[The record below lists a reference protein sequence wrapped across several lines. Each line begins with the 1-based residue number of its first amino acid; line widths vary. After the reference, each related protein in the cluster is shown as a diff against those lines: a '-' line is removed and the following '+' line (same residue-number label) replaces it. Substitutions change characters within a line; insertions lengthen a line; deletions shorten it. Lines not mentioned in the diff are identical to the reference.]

1 MQHIVHGE
9 ISERPR
15 IKTSKYG
22 LPSLFAALLLL
33 ANCTPVPY
41 GKSFTSKAAYQ
52 EFETFQSTAVATKRT
67 AGPVS
72 AGYLPTGIVPLKDG
86 GTALRVRLE
95 MMDRAQDTLD
105 VSAFIIREDNAG
117 YLFADRM
124 VQAADRGV
132 KVRLLLDDLFNQ
144 WTAVKFLALDRHPNI
159 EIRIF
164 NPFSRFSP
172 PQVGFLLEYD
182 RVSRRM
188 HSRMMVADDQ
198 EAILGGRNIA
208 DEYFSDNG
216 RSAFTD
222 FEILAR
228 GSVTQQFSRS
238 FQMYW
243 SDPWTIPLRRIS
255 PWDYSSQFK
264 RLLKELAVKCE
275 EARDNKY
282 SAVFGAEP
290 ALLNRDSLPRFDA
303 QAQFVTD
310 MPDKV
315 RQDQSEAPY
324 LVAESHFRAIAK
336 AEREVLIVTPYFIPE
351 DHGAQV
357 LEAIAARGV
366 KVTIVTNSLASTNHT
381 AVHGGYSTYRDRLIR
396 TGVIFH
402 ELNPNPQPG
411 QSGSGVKNT
420 LHAKFTVIDGSQ
432 TIVTTMNFDPV
443 SIRGNLET
451 SLVVRGRTFAKWM
464 LRQVNPISLNQT
476 YRLSVK
482 DNGPL
487 VWLRQSGAGSAHE
500 IAEPG
505 ANIARRFISGVSQ
518 FLNLESM
525 L

>member
-1 MQHIVHGE
+1 MKRLHCGDAPA
-9 ISERPR
+9 RR
-15 IKTSKYG
+15 RFCTSNLRLPG
-22 LPSLFAALLLL
+22 LLTALFIL
-33 ANCTPVPY
+33 ANCSPVPY
-41 GKSFTSKAAYQ
+41 GKNLTSRAAYQ
-52 EFETFQSTAVATKRT
+52 GFETFQSTVIAPKRT
-67 AGPVS
+67 ASPAP
-72 AGYLPTGIVPLKDG
+72 AGFLPIGIVPLKDG
-86 GTALRVRLE
+86 GTALRSRLE
-95 MMDRAQDTLD
+95 MMDRAQHTLD

-144 WTAVKFLALDRHPNI
+144 WTAVKFLALDTHPNI

-172 PQVGFLLEYD
+172 PQVGFLLEYN

-222 FEILAR
+222 FELLAR
-228 GSVTQQFSRS
+228 GRVAQQFSRS
-238 FQMYW
+238 FEMYW
-243 SDPWTIPLRRIS
+243 SDPWTIPLRRVS
-255 PWDYSSQFK
+255 PRDYSSQFN
-264 RLLKELAVKCE
+264 RLLKELPVKCK

-282 SAVFGAEP
+282 SAVFGP
-290 ALLNRDSLPRFDA
+290 KLALRDRNNPPRFDA
-303 QAQFVTD
+303 QAEFVTD
-310 MPDKV
+310 VPDKL
-315 RQDQSEAPY
+315 RQDQSEGPF
-324 LVAESHFRAIAK
+324 LVAESHFRALAK
-336 AEREVLIVTPYFIPE
+336 AEHEVLIVTPYFIPE

-366 KVTIVTNSLASTNHT
+366 KVTVVTNSLASTNHT

-396 TGVIFH
+396 AGVIFH
-402 ELNPNPQPG
+402 ELDPNPQSG

-420 LHAKFTVIDGSQ
+420 LHAKFTIIDGSR

-451 SLVVRGRTFAKWM
+451 SLVVRGRTFAEWM
-464 LRQVNPISLNQT
+464 LRRVNPISLNQT
-476 YRLSVK
+476 YRLSLE
-482 DNGPL
+482 DSGSL

-500 IAEPG
+500 ITEPG
-505 ANIARRFISGVSQ
+505 ANMVRRFISDVSQ